1 MRLTDNINSTGIH
14 TISRW
19 YRYAEEQKKMQKNQ
33 DDAQANHLEKQNR
46 ETPQQEASFP
56 IIGMGGASGSLAAY
70 QKFFTHM
77 PTHSGMAFVVIAHQD
92 KNEASDYS
100 KLIRKSTS
108 MPVLIADDGM
118 KVHENQVYIIPPG
131 TDMGIH
137 NGHLL
142 LFSPSRHKGAH
153 MSIDYFLQSL
163 AEDQWSKAVAIIFS
177 GLGADGETGLR
188 MVKEKLGMA
197 MVQEP
202 ETAEF
207 QSMPSAA
214 IKTHMADYILP
225 PEEMPL
231 KLMQYLSHPVLAA
244 EENTE
249 LGSPLANRVHI
260 QKILMLLRSQTGHDF
275 SLYKKNTI
283 SRRIER
289 RIAFHQLADY
299 ENYVNYLRENPA
311 EIEILFN
318 ELLIG
323 VTKFFRDRHAFDSLK
338 DHIHRLLS
346 QKGTEEPIRIW
357 IAGCSTGEEAY
368 SVAIIVTEFLDNL
381 QSKRKPKAQIFAT
394 DLDPN
399 AIDHARRGFYFSNIT
414 AELSSQQLERFFIKK
429 PNGYTVK
436 KEIREMIVFAQHNLI
451 KDAPFTRLDLLCCRN
466 VMIYLTTDLQ
476 KKIIPVFHY
485 SLQPNGLLFLG
496 PAESVGVF
504 NDIFNSLDS
513 KWKIFE
519 RKEGVSALGK
529 IIDFPF
535 HIANQDK
542 LGKADGSTKTIAKN
556 PLAENFNKVL
566 LENYTP
572 ASLLIN
578 EKGEILYINGKTN
591 RFIQLNPGEAI
602 MNIHRMVREELKYVL
617 GNAIHLCLMNQTK
630 VEISDI
636 RIRENNRTY
645 LMGFSVD
652 YLSEPALQGL
662 LLVSFYDKGPV
673 RKSVS
678 RKSKSSG
685 NVSEGAV
692 EELEKELTYTKQQL
706 HTTIEQMETSLEELK
721 STNEELQSTNEE
733 LQSTNEE
740 ALTTKEEMQSLNE
753 ELMTI
758 NLQYQ
763 NKAEELSQLN
773 NDMKNLLDNT
783 EIGTIFLD
791 NQLNILR
798 FTPQVTRLFN
808 VIASD
813 IGRSITHIVS
823 NFEYP
828 SIEATIKE
836 VIESLAGKELEIKTK
851 NGDWYNLRIMPYRTM
866 DNFINGAVLTF
877 TKITPIKSMNARI
890 TGLLQY
896 GQLTANLHSDATVVL
911 DADRKVL
918 VCNEKFQHMFK
929 MKESEIRELSFTEIV
944 INKWQMDL
952 LSDRLSDPSPP
963 SEEIYVQHHFNGLGT
978 KHLGI
983 KIERIMERGTEST
996 LIMVLSFR
1004 EK

>member
-1 MRLTDNINSTGIH
+1 
-14 TISRW
+14 
-19 YRYAEEQKKMQKNQ
+19 MQENQ
-33 DDAQANHLEKQNR
+33 DGAQSHHPAELNR
-46 ETPQQEASFP
+46 ETPQQAASFP
-56 IIGMGGASGSLAAY
+56 IIGMGGASGSLPAY

-77 PTHSGMAFVVIAHQD
+77 PASAGMAFIIIVHQD
-92 KNEASDYS
+92 KAEELDYS
-100 KLIRKSTS
+100 LLLKESTS
-108 MPVLIADDGM
+108 MPVLIAKDGM
-118 KVHENQVYIIPPG
+118 EVCENHIYVIPPNV
-131 TDMGIH
+131 DMGIH

-142 LFSPSRHKGAH
+142 LFSASRPKGAH
-153 MSIDYFLQSL
+153 MPIDYFFQSL
-163 AEDQWSKAVAIIFS
+163 AEDQWNKAVAIIFS

-188 MVKEKLGMA
+188 MIKEKLGMA

-202 ETAEF
+202 DTAEF
-207 QSMPSAA
+207 SSMPSAA
-214 IKTHMADYILP
+214 IKTHMADYVLP

-231 KLMQYLSHPVLAA
+231 KLIQYLNHPALVGEAN
-244 EENTE
+244 EELT
-249 LGSPLANRVHI
+249 SPLTNKVHI

-275 SLYKKNTI
+275 TLYKKNTI

-289 RIAFHQLADY
+289 RIAFHQLPDY
-299 ENYVNYLRENPA
+299 ESYVNYLRENPA
-311 EIEILFN
+311 EIDTLFN

-338 DHIHRLLS
+338 EHVYRLLE
-346 QKGTEEPIRIW
+346 QKGPEEPIRIW

-368 SVAIIVTEFLDNL
+368 SIAIIITEFLDNL
-381 QSKRKPKAQIFAT
+381 KSKRKPKAQIFAT

-399 AIDHARRGFYFSNIT
+399 AIEHARAGFYFSNIV
-414 AELSSQQLERFFIKK
+414 AELSAQQLERFFVKK

-466 VMIYLTTDLQ
+466 VMIYLTTELQ

-496 PAESVGVF
+496 PAESVGAY
-504 NDIFNSLDS
+504 NDIFNSIDS

-519 RKEGVSALGK
+519 RKEGVSAIGK
-529 IIDFPF
+529 ILDFPF

-542 LGKADGSTKTIAKN
+542 LGKIDNASKALAKN
-556 PLAENFNKVL
+556 PIAENFNKVL

-572 ASLLIN
+572 ASLLLN

-591 RFIQLNPGEAI
+591 RFIQLNPGEAV

-617 GNAIHLCLMNQTK
+617 GNAIHLCLTNHTK
-630 VEISDI
+630 VEINDI
-636 RIRENNRTY
+636 RIKENNRTY
-645 LMGFSVD
+645 LIGFSVD
-652 YLSEPALQGL
+652 YLNEPALQGL
-662 LLVSFYDKGPV
+662 LLVNFYEKGLV
-673 RKSVS
+673 RKSVA
-678 RKSKSSG
+678 RKSKSASHI
-685 NVSEGAV
+685 SEGAV

-763 NKAEELSQLN
+763 NKAEELTQLN

-808 VIASD
+808 VITSD

-828 SIEATIKE
+828 SIEQTINE
-836 VIESLAGKELEIKTK
+836 VITSLSGKELEIKTK
-851 NGDWYNLRIMPYRTM
+851 KGEWYNLRIMPYRTM

-877 TKITPIKSMNARI
+877 TKITPIKSMNARML
-890 TGLLQY
+890 GLLQY
-896 GQLTANLHSDATVVL
+896 AQSTADLHPQATVVL

-918 VCNEKFQHMFK
+918 VCNEKFQNMFRIQ
-929 MKESEIRELSFTEIV
+929 EYEIRELSFTEIV
-944 INKWQMDL
+944 INRWQMDL
-952 LSDRLSDPSPP
+952 LSDKLSDSSPT
-963 SEEIYVQHHFNGLGT
+963 SEEIYVQHHFNGLGL
-978 KHLGI
+978 KHLEI
-983 KIERIMERGTEST
+983 KIERIIEKGTGST
-996 LIMVLSFR
+996 LIMILSFK

>member
-1 MRLTDNINSTGIH
+1 
-14 TISRW
+14 
-19 YRYAEEQKKMQKNQ
+19 MQKNQ
-33 DDAQANHLEKQNR
+33 DDAQADRLEKQSGD
-46 ETPQQEASFP
+46 TPQQEASFP
-56 IIGMGGASGSLAAY
+56 IIGMGGASGSLPAY
-70 QKFFTHM
+70 QKFFNHM
-77 PTHSGMAFVVIAHQD
+77 PSHSGMAFVVIAHQD
-92 KNEASDYS
+92 KNEAADYS
-100 KLIRKSTS
+100 ELIRQSTG
-108 MPVLIADDGM
+108 MPVLIAEDGI
-118 KVHENQVYIIPPG
+118 KVLQNHIYIIPPG

-142 LFSPSRHKGAH
+142 LFSPSRNKGAH

-163 AEDQWSKAVAIIFS
+163 AEDQWSRAVAIIFS

-188 MVKEKLGMA
+188 MIKEKLGMA

-214 IKTHMADYILP
+214 IKTHMVDYILP

-231 KLMQYLSHPVLAA
+231 KLIQYLNHPVLAA
-244 EENTE
+244 EENSE
-249 LGSPLANRVHI
+249 LSSPVANRVHI

-289 RIAFHQLADY
+289 RIAFHQLTDY

-323 VTKFFRDRHAFDSLK
+323 VTKFFRDRQAFDSLK
-338 DHIHRLLS
+338 DHIYRLLS
-346 QKGTEEPIRIW
+346 EKGTEEPIRIW

-399 AIDHARRGFYFSNIT
+399 AIDHARTGFYFSNIT
-414 AELSSQQLERFFIKK
+414 AELSPQQLERFFIKK

-496 PAESVGVF
+496 PAESVGTF

-542 LGKADGSTKTIAKN
+542 LGKAEGMAKTMAKN
-556 PLAENFNKVL
+556 PIAENFNKIL

-572 ASLLIN
+572 ASLLLN

-591 RFIQLNPGEAI
+591 RFIQLNSGEAV

-630 VEISDI
+630 VSISDI
-636 RIRENNRTY
+636 KIRENNRLH

-652 YLSEPALQGL
+652 YMTEPALQGL

-673 RKSVS
+673 RKSSS

-685 NVSEGAV
+685 SVSEGAV

-763 NKAEELSQLN
+763 NKAEELTQLN

-808 VIASD
+808 VIAGD

-828 SIEATIKE
+828 AIEATIRE
-836 VIESLAGKELEIKTK
+836 VIESLVGKELEIKTK

-866 DNFINGAVLTF
+866 DNFINGAVLAF

-890 TGLLQY
+890 SGLLQY
-896 GQLTANLHSDATVVL
+896 GQLTADFHPDATVVL
-911 DADRKVL
+911 DADRMVL

-929 MKESEIRELSFTEIV
+929 MKEHEIRELSFTEIV
-944 INKWQMDL
+944 VNKWQMDL
-952 LSDRLSDPSPP
+952 LSDRLSDSSPS
-963 SEEIYVQHHFNGLGT
+963 SEEIYVQHHFNGLGI
-978 KHLGI
+978 KHLEI
-983 KIERIMERGTEST
+983 KIERIMDKGTEST